1 MKEEKRMEQSSN
13 NSRSFLST
21 LSTQQLRQILLAE
34 VESDE
39 TNVELIR
46 NITAVLE
53 ARDYSGTDI
62 DVEAAYNAFHSD
74 HAMEQP
80 LYDIDMAGEEEPT
93 PSPKRKPVRTTRLA
107 RLALVAAIILAIL
120 LGTTVVAS
128 AAGYDLWGAITR
140 WTSEVFGFATG
151 EEQTEIDHGKNVNA
165 PYSELEN
172 YFLNKGIEPN
182 VLPKYLPKGYEF
194 LDAAST
200 DSYEG
205 IVITGIYSSTDD
217 GEIILSYVISAH
229 NASALYPKDNDD
241 PNVYE
246 KCGVKHFLIYNEG
259 KCGAVW
265 EADNIVCQI
274 NGVTEET
281 ELLKMIDSIYERE

>member
-1 MKEEKRMEQSSN
+1 MEQSSN

-62 DVEAAYNAFHSD
+62 DVEASYKDFLSD
-74 HAMEQP
+74 HAMDKP
-80 LYDIDMAGEEEPT
+80 LYDIDMVGEEEPT

-107 RLALVAAIILAIL
+107 RLALVAAIIIALL

-151 EEQTEIDHGKNVNA
+151 KEPTDSIHDKNNS
-165 PYSELEN
+165 PYSELEKI
-172 YFLNKGIEPN
+172 FLNKGLDLN
-182 VLPKYLPKGYEF
+182 VLPRYLPEGFSFIDVTSEE
-194 LDAAST
+194 T
-200 DSYEG
+200 YEG
-205 IVITGIYSSTDD
+205 TIISAAYSRADD
-217 GEIILSYVISAH
+217 EIILSYIIG
-229 NASALYPKDNDD
+229 NQNTSALYPKDDD
-241 PNVYE
+241 EPEVYE
-246 KCGVKHFLIYNEG
+246 RSGIKHYLIFNEG
-259 KCGAVW
+259 KWGAVW

-274 NGVTEET
+274 NGVNEKT
-281 ELLKMIDSIYERE
+281 ELIKMLDSIYERK

>member
-1 MKEEKRMEQSSN
+1 MEQSSN

-62 DVEAAYNAFHSD
+62 DVEASYKDFLSD
-74 HAMEQP
+74 HAMDKP
-80 LYDIDMAGEEEPT
+80 LYDIDMVGEEEPT

-107 RLALVAAIILAIL
+107 RLALVAAIIMAIL

-140 WTSEVFGFATG
+140 WTADVFGFAIG
-151 EEQTEIDHGKNVNA
+151 KEPTEIDHGQIDNA
-165 PYSELEN
+165 PYSELEDF
-172 YFLNKGIEPN
+172 FLNQGLDLN
-182 VLPKYLPKGYEF
+182 VIPKYLPEGFRLIDVTSEE
-194 LDAAST
+194 T
-200 DSYEG
+200 YEG
-205 IVITGIYSSTDD
+205 TIITAAYSHADDEIVFAYIIGTQKIST
-217 GEIILSYVISAH
+217 
-229 NASALYPKDNDD
+229 LYPKDNNE
-241 PNVYE
+241 PEVYE
-246 KCGVKHFLIYNEG
+246 SCGIKHFLFFNEG
-259 KCGAVW
+259 KWSAVW
-265 EADNIVCQI
+265 EADNIVCRI
-274 NGVTEET
+274 NGVTEKA
-281 ELLKMIDSIYERE
+281 ELLIILDSIYERV

>member
-1 MKEEKRMEQSSN
+1 MEQSSN

-62 DVEAAYNAFHSD
+62 DVEASYKDFLSD

-107 RLALVAAIILAIL
+107 RLALVAAVIMAIL

-140 WTSEVFGFATG
+140 WTSEIFGFATG
-151 EEQTEIDHGKNVNA
+151 KEQTDLVPEKSDT
-165 PYSELEN
+165 PYSELEQI
-172 YFLNKGIEPN
+172 FLNKGLELN
-182 VLPKYLPKGYEF
+182 VLPDYLPEGYGF
-194 LDAAST
+194 LDAFSEET
-200 DSYEG
+200 YEG
-205 IVITGIYSSTDD
+205 TIISAVYSRADKR
-217 GEIILSYVISAH
+217 IILSYIAGIQNTSD
-229 NASALYPKDNDD
+229 LFPKDNDE
-241 PNVYE
+241 PEEYE
-246 KCGVKHFLIYNEG
+246 RCGVKHYLVFNEG
-259 KCGAVW
+259 KWGAVW
-265 EADNIVCQI
+265 EADNIVCRI
-274 NGVTEET
+274 IGVTEKT
-281 ELLKMIDSIYERE
+281 ELIQMLDSIYERE

>member
-1 MKEEKRMEQSSN
+1 MEQSSN

-62 DVEAAYNAFHSD
+62 DVEASYKDFLSD
-74 HAMEQP
+74 HAMDKP
-80 LYDIDMAGEEEPT
+80 LYDIDMVGEEEPT

-107 RLALVAAIILAIL
+107 RLALVAAIIMAIL

-140 WTSEVFGFATG
+140 WTSEIFGLATG
-151 EEQTEIDHGKNVNA
+151 KELAETARGKYDNT
-165 PYSELEN
+165 PYSELEKC
-172 YFLNKGIEPN
+172 FLNKGIEPN

-229 NASALYPKDNDD
+229 DISTLYPKDDGE

-246 KCGVKHFLIYNEG
+246 KCGIKHYLINNEG
-259 KCGAVW
+259 KWGAVW
-265 EADNIVCQI
+265 ETDNIVCRI
-274 NGVTEET
+274 NGVTEKT
-281 ELLKMIDSIYERE
+281 ELLKILDSIYERE

>member
-1 MKEEKRMEQSSN
+1 MEQSSN

-62 DVEAAYNAFHSD
+62 DVKTAYNAFHSD

-93 PSPKRKPVRTTRLA
+93 PFPNRKYVRTSRLA
-107 RLALVAAIILAIL
+107 RLGLVAAIIMAIL

-140 WTSEVFGFATG
+140 WTSEIFGFATG
-151 EEQTEIDHGKNVNA
+151 KEPTEIDHGQIDNA
-165 PYSELEN
+165 PYSELVKV
-172 YFLNKGIEPN
+172 FLDKGVDPN
-182 VLPKYLPKGYEF
+182 VIPKYLPEGFSFIDVTSEE
-194 LDAAST
+194 T
-200 DSYEG
+200 YEG
-205 IVITGIYSSTDD
+205 IIISAVYSHADKK
-217 GEIILSYVISAH
+217 IILSYIIGNH
-229 NASALYPKDNDD
+229 NTSALYPKDDD
-241 PNVYE
+241 EPEVYE
-246 KCGVKHFLIYNEG
+246 RSGVKHYLVFNEG
-259 KCGAVW
+259 KWGAVW
-265 EADNIVCQI
+265 EADNIVCRI
-274 NGVTEET
+274 NGVTEKT
-281 ELLKMIDSIYERE
+281 ELIEMLDSIYERK

>member
-1 MKEEKRMEQSSN
+1 MEQSSN

-62 DVEAAYNAFHSD
+62 DVEAAYKDFLSD

-80 LYDIDMAGEEEPT
+80 LYDVDMAGEEEPT
-93 PSPKRKPVRTTRLA
+93 PSPKRKSVRTTRLA
-107 RLALVAAIILAIL
+107 RLALVAAIIMAIL

-140 WTSEVFGFATG
+140 WTADVFGFATR
-151 EEQTEIDHGKNVNA
+151 EEPTDLVPEKSDT
-165 PYSELEN
+165 PYSELEQI
-172 YFLNKGIEPN
+172 FLNKGLELN
-182 VLPKYLPKGYEF
+182 VLPNYLPEGYEF
-194 LDAAST
+194 LDAFSDET
-200 DSYEG
+200 YEG
-205 IVITGIYSSTDD
+205 TI
-217 GEIILSYVISAH
+217 ISAAYSHANNEIVFAYIIGTH
-229 NASALYPKDNDD
+229 NISTLYPKDNNE
-241 PNVYE
+241 PEVYE
-246 KCGVKHFLIYNEG
+246 RCGVKHFLYFNEG
-259 KCGAVW
+259 KWCAVW
-265 EADNIVCQI
+265 EADNIVCRI
-274 NGVTEET
+274 NGVTEKA
-281 ELLKMIDSIYERE
+281 ELLIILDSIYERE

>member
-1 MKEEKRMEQSSN
+1 MEQSSN

-62 DVEAAYNAFHSD
+62 DVEASYKDFLSD
-74 HAMEQP
+74 HAMDKP

-107 RLALVAAIILAIL
+107 RFALVAAVIMALL

-128 AAGYDLWGAITR
+128 AAGYDLWGAITH
-140 WTSEVFGFATG
+140 WTADMFGFATG
-151 EEQTEIDHGKNVNA
+151 KEPTEIDHGQIDTA
-165 PYSELEN
+165 PYSELVKV
-172 YFLNKGIEPN
+172 FLDKGVDPN
-182 VLPKYLPKGYEF
+182 VIPRYLPEGYGF
-194 LDAAST
+194 LDASSDET
-200 DSYEG
+200 YEG
-205 IVITGIYSSTDD
+205 IIISAVYSRADKK
-217 GEIILSYVISAH
+217 IILSYIIGNQ
-229 NASALYPKDNDD
+229 NASALYPKDDD
-241 PNVYE
+241 EPEVYE
-246 KCGVKHFLIYNEG
+246 RSGIKHYLVFNEG
-259 KCGAVW
+259 KWGAVW
-265 EADNIVCQI
+265 EADNIVCRI
-274 NGVTEET
+274 NGVTEKT
-281 ELLKMIDSIYERE
+281 ELIKMLDSIYERK

>member
-1 MKEEKRMEQSSN
+1 MEQSSN

-62 DVEAAYNAFHSD
+62 DVKAAYNAFHSD

-107 RLALVAAIILAIL
+107 RLALVAAIIMTIL

-140 WTSEVFGFATG
+140 WTAEVFGFATG
-151 EEQTEIDHGKNVNA
+151 KEPTEIDHGQIDNA
-165 PYSELEN
+165 PYSELED
-172 YFLNKGIEPN
+172 YFLNQGLDLN
-182 VLPKYLPKGYEF
+182 VIPKYLPEGFRLIDVTSEE
-194 LDAAST
+194 T
-200 DSYEG
+200 YEG
-205 IVITGIYSSTDD
+205 TIITAVYYRSDE
-217 GEIILSYVISAH
+217 EIILSYTVSSH
-229 NASALYPKDNDD
+229 NTSDLYPKDDD
-241 PNVYE
+241 EPEVYE
-246 KCGVKHFLIYNEG
+246 KCGNKHYLISNEG
-259 KCGAVW
+259 NWGAVW
-265 EADNIVCQI
+265 EADNIVCLI
-274 NGVTEET
+274 NGVNERA
-281 ELLKMIDSIYERE
+281 ELIRMIDSIYERK

>member
-1 MKEEKRMEQSSN
+1 MEQSSN

-62 DVEAAYNAFHSD
+62 DVEDAYKDFLSD
-74 HAMEQP
+74 HAMDQP

-93 PSPKRKPVRTTRLA
+93 PSPERKPVRTTRLA
-107 RLALVAAIILAIL
+107 RLALVAAIIMAIL

-140 WTSEVFGFATG
+140 WTADVFGFATG
-151 EEQTEIDHGKNVNA
+151 KEPTEIDHGQIDNA
-165 PYSELEN
+165 PYSELED
-172 YFLNKGIEPN
+172 YFLNQGLDLN
-182 VLPKYLPKGYEF
+182 VIPKYLPEGFRLIDVTSDE
-194 LDAAST
+194 T
-200 DSYEG
+200 YEG
-205 IVITGIYSSTDD
+205 TIITAAYSHANN
-217 GEIILSYVISAH
+217 EIILSYIIGAQ
-229 NASALYPKDNDD
+229 NTSALYPKDTDE
-241 PNVYE
+241 PVVYE
-246 KCGVKHFLIYNEG
+246 RCGVKHYLVYNEG
-259 KCGAVW
+259 KWGAIW
-265 EADNIVCQI
+265 ETDNIVCRI
-274 NGVTEET
+274 NGVTEKA
-281 ELLKMIDSIYERE
+281 ELLKMLDSIYERK

>member
-21 LSTQQLRQILLAE
+21 LDTQQLRQILLAE

-62 DVEAAYNAFHSD
+62 DVEASYKDFLSD
-74 HAMEQP
+74 HAMDKP
-80 LYDIDMAGEEEPT
+80 LYDIDMAGEEEST

-107 RLALVAAIILAIL
+107 RLALVAAVIMTIL

-140 WTSEVFGFATG
+140 WTADVFGLATG
-151 EEQTEIDHGKNVNA
+151 KEPTEIDHGQIDNA
-165 PYSELEN
+165 PYSELED
-172 YFLNKGIEPN
+172 YFLNQGLDLN
-182 VLPKYLPKGYEF
+182 VIPKYLPEGFRLIDVTSEE
-194 LDAAST
+194 T
-200 DSYEG
+200 YEG
-205 IVITGIYSSTDD
+205 TIITAVYYRSDE
-217 GEIILSYVISAH
+217 EIILSYTVSSH
-229 NASALYPKDNDD
+229 NTSDLYPKDDD
-241 PNVYE
+241 EPEVYE
-246 KCGVKHFLIYNEG
+246 RSGIKHYLIFNEG
-259 KCGAVW
+259 KWGAVW

-274 NGVTEET
+274 NGVNEKT
-281 ELLKMIDSIYERE
+281 ELIKMIDSIYERK

>member
-1 MKEEKRMEQSSN
+1 MEQSSN

-21 LSTQQLRQILLAE
+21 LSTQQLRQILLSE

-62 DVEAAYNAFHSD
+62 DVKAAYNAFHSD

-107 RLALVAAIILAIL
+107 RLALVAAIIMTIL

-140 WTSEVFGFATG
+140 WTAEVFGFATG
-151 EEQTEIDHGKNVNA
+151 KEPTEIDHGQIDNA
-165 PYSELEN
+165 PYSELED
-172 YFLNKGIEPN
+172 YFLNQGLDLN
-182 VLPKYLPKGYEF
+182 VIPKYLPEGFRLIDVTSEE
-194 LDAAST
+194 T
-200 DSYEG
+200 YEG
-205 IVITGIYSSTDD
+205 TIITAAYSHADD
-217 GEIILSYVISAH
+217 EIMLSYIAGIQNTSD
-229 NASALYPKDNDD
+229 LFPKDNDE
-241 PNVYE
+241 PEEYE
-246 KCGVKHFLIYNEG
+246 RCGVKHYLVFNEG
-259 KCGAVW
+259 KWGAVW
-265 EADNIVCQI
+265 EADNIVCRI
-274 NGVTEET
+274 IGVTEKT
-281 ELLKMIDSIYERE
+281 ELIQMLDSIYERE

>member
-21 LSTQQLRQILLAE
+21 LDTQQLRQILLAE

-62 DVEAAYNAFHSD
+62 DVEASYKDFLSD
-74 HAMEQP
+74 HAMDKP

-107 RLALVAAIILAIL
+107 RLALVAAIIMAIL

-128 AAGYDLWGAITR
+128 AAGYDLWGAITH

-151 EEQTEIDHGKNVNA
+151 K
-165 PYSELEN
+165 
-172 YFLNKGIEPN
+172 EP
-182 VLPKYLPKGYEF
+182 
-194 LDAAST
+194 T
-200 DSYEG
+200 DS
-205 IVITGIYSSTDD
+205 
-217 GEIILSYVISAH
+217 
-229 NASALYPKDNDD
+229 
-241 PNVYE
+241 
-246 KCGVKHFLIYNEG
+246 
-259 KCGAVW
+259 
-265 EADNIVCQI
+265 
-274 NGVTEET
+274 
-281 ELLKMIDSIYERE
+281 

>member
-1 MKEEKRMEQSSN
+1 MEQSSN
-13 NSRSFLST
+13 NSRSFLPT

-53 ARDYSGTDI
+53 TRDYSGTDI
-62 DVEAAYNAFHSD
+62 DVKTAYNAFHSD

-80 LYDIDMAGEEEPT
+80 LYDIDTAGEEEPT

-107 RLALVAAIILAIL
+107 RLALVAAIIMAIL

-151 EEQTEIDHGKNVNA
+151 KEPTEIIYDKNYS
-165 PYSELEN
+165 PYSELEQIFQDN
-172 YFLNKGIEPN
+172 GFELNVI
-182 VLPKYLPKGYEF
+182 PKYLPEGYRF
-194 LDAAST
+194 LDAFSDET
-200 DSYEG
+200 YEG
-205 IVITGIYSSTDD
+205 TIISAAYRHADNEIV
-217 GEIILSYVISAH
+217 LSYIIGAQ
-229 NASALYPKDNDD
+229 NTSALYPKDDD
-241 PNVYE
+241 EPEVYE
-246 KCGVKHFLIYNEG
+246 RSGIKHYLIFNEG
-259 KCGAVW
+259 KWGAVL
-265 EADNIVCQI
+265 EADNIVCRI
-274 NGVTEET
+274 NGVTEKT
-281 ELLKMIDSIYERE
+281 ELIKMLDSIYERK